1 MSAQDLDEQTKAQ
14 EETEAFSAGTHSA
27 AQMAHEAEE
36 QVYKN
41 HKFLAQLRDS
51 GLDADFKADLGPLL
65 AGAHVTGVHQDP
77 EAYEQFV
84 KWINENEGERD
95 LIRNDPGQHIKQR
108 PLAMAVVQDLHLR
121 PDKSIEEWIPP
132 MDSAE
137 REDHRRAMR
146 AVTNF
151 QTLGGG
157 DGLETVGT
165 VQTSTEISR
174 TSEEE
179 ANLREKAGNWYK

>member
-1 MSAQDLDEQTKAQ
+1 MADQELDEQQQVHQ
-14 EETEAFSAGTHSA
+14 EHEAFSAGTHSA
-27 AQMAHEAEE
+27 AQMAAQEEE

-51 GLDADFKADLGPLL
+51 GLDRDFKADLGPLL

-77 EAYEQFV
+77 EAYEQHI

-121 PDKSIEEWIPP
+121 PDKNIDEWVPP

-151 QTLGGG
+151 QSLGSG

-174 TSEEE
+174 TKDEETS
-179 ANLREKAGNWYK
+179 LREKAGKWYK

>member
-1 MSAQDLDEQTKAQ
+1 MTQDQLDAQTQAQ

-27 AQMAHEAEE
+27 AQMAAQEEE

-51 GLDADFKADLGPLL
+51 GLDRDFKADLGPLL
-65 AGAHVTGVHQDP
+65 AGSHVTGVHQDP
-77 EAYEQFV
+77 EAYEQFI

-121 PDKSIEEWIPP
+121 PDKAVDEWTPP

-151 QTLGGG
+151 QTLGTG

-179 ANLREKAGNWYK
+179 TQLREKAGKWYK